1 MKKLLLTLF
10 LSAFFLGMSAT
21 QRQIHVESSDTII
34 IPRTDPITPNPS
46 QGDGHRT
53 TQTDLQVFQ
62 NGYILNFTPVYSGG
76 SLELLDMNWNTV
88 FSGIVDSDGYVL
100 LPKYLEGVYVIR
112 FIFSDIVFQ
121 GEIEL

>member
-1 MKKLLLTLF
+1 
-10 LSAFFLGMSAT
+10 MSAT

-88 FSGIVDSDGYVL
+88 FSGIVGSAENQWG
-100 LPKYLEGVYVIR
+100 
-112 FIFSDIVFQ
+112 
-121 GEIEL
+121 